1 MVARMRQT
9 TRGGGGRPPF
19 LRRHAAALTLAA
31 VALAGAVLAALAGA
45 VPEPR
50 AAETLLRR
58 PLQLPTPEAGVVLRP
73 TVHETRPASL
83 EAAWLVPGPTE
94 LAQVGALRDFAAGIR
109 HYSDANYALALEAM
123 SLPGLQRTPLAAHAA
138 YYQALC
144 RLRLTQPGE
153 ARAMLSSLR
162 AAGLEGTLAEAVPLA
177 EAEAAVALGD
187 PAAAVVLLDALAQ
200 QPVSAPHVVRERLAA
215 ALRAAG
221 DEPRAQA
228 ILLELYREDPTSP
241 NAEGVTLEVSRI
253 REAAGPDRAAEF
265 LEADLRRAERLFA
278 ARQHDKAFWV
288 FAQVRPLLSGDRADL
303 VELRLAQCEYHQG
316 RPRQAWLRLEPLWN
330 RTALDTEVRY
340 YGVLSLRDLGRTDD
354 FVTQARQLAE
364 AFPDTT
370 WAEDALN
377 ALATHYIRVSDD
389 ASATEVFQTIVER
402 YPSGRHTQRA
412 AWKLG
417 WSLFRAGGDAEA
429 AAVFETASFNFP
441 RSDYR
446 PAWLYW
452 AARAHDRLGQTAAA
466 NARFSLVTVDY
477 LHTYYG
483 RLAARL
489 LETRGI
495 TPGRLAEVPPDS
507 GARSTV
513 EAALSAP
520 PVAAS
525 VPSPARGIVGALVA
539 AGLLD
544 LARDE
549 VRAFRLRAGPAA
561 ALDATDAWILAR
573 QGDLRAGI
581 TGMRRAYPQHLTA
594 EGDELPE
601 AIRRVIYPLEYWD
614 LLRRHARAHGLDP
627 HLVAALVAQE
637 STFDAGVRSA
647 ANAYGLMQIIPGT
660 GRRLARLE
668 GIRRFRTSMLTR
680 PEVNVR
686 LGTRYLSNL
695 LERFDGAAHFALA
708 SYNAGEARVDKWRAE
723 KPGLEQDE
731 FIDDIP
737 FPETQNYVKR
747 ILGTAEEYRRLY
759 PLSRGTAA
767 APAASGGD
775 GPASP
780 GGVAPGAA
788 KTSASPTKAPTSS
801 VSQKKTPAK
810 KAPAKKAPAKKT
822 PPKKTA
828 PN

>member
-1 MVARMRQT
+1 
-9 TRGGGGRPPF
+9 
-19 LRRHAAALTLAA
+19 
-31 VALAGAVLAALAGA
+31 
-45 VPEPR
+45 
-50 AAETLLRR
+50 
-58 PLQLPTPEAGVVLRP
+58 
-73 TVHETRPASL
+73 
-83 EAAWLVPGPTE
+83 
-94 LAQVGALRDFAAGIR
+94 
-109 HYSDANYALALEAM
+109 
-123 SLPGLQRTPLAAHAA
+123 
-138 YYQALC
+138 
-144 RLRLTQPGE
+144 
-153 ARAMLSSLR
+153 
-162 AAGLEGTLAEAVPLA
+162 
-177 EAEAAVALGD
+177 
-187 PAAAVVLLDALAQ
+187 
-200 QPVSAPHVVRERLAA
+200 
-215 ALRAAG
+215 
-221 DEPRAQA
+221 
-228 ILLELYREDPTSP
+228 
-241 NAEGVTLEVSRI
+241 
-253 REAAGPDRAAEF
+253 
-265 LEADLRRAERLFA
+265 
-278 ARQHDKAFWV
+278 
-288 FAQVRPLLSGDRADL
+288 
-303 VELRLAQCEYHQG
+303 
-316 RPRQAWLRLEPLWN
+316 
-330 RTALDTEVRY
+330 
-340 YGVLSLRDLGRTDD
+340 
-354 FVTQARQLAE
+354 
-364 AFPDTT
+364 
-370 WAEDALN
+370 
-377 ALATHYIRVSDD
+377 
-389 ASATEVFQTIVER
+389 
-402 YPSGRHTQRA
+402 
-412 AWKLG
+412 
-417 WSLFRAGGDAEA
+417 
-429 AAVFETASFNFP
+429 
-441 RSDYR
+441 
-446 PAWLYW
+446 
-452 AARAHDRLGQTAAA
+452 
-466 NARFSLVTVDY
+466 
-477 LHTYYG
+477 
-483 RLAARL
+483 
-489 LETRGI
+489 
-495 TPGRLAEVPPDS
+495 
-507 GARSTV
+507 
-513 EAALSAP
+513 
-520 PVAAS
+520 VAAS